1 MQVPK
6 QIIQFRQDVCEVSAR
21 LSEMVAEHNAI
32 VHKRNEISKISKEY
46 LHIKPIGDPE
56 VTRRLIIQGI
66 NVEIESMKPRIEALI
81 DKIYALG
88 CEKPDRVDYSTKQ
101 Q

>member
-6 QIIQFRQDVCEVSAR
+6 QIIQFRQEVCEASAR
-21 LSEMVAEHNAI
+21 LSEMVAEYNAI
-32 VHKRNEISKISKEY
+32 VQKRDEIYKISKEY
-46 LHIKPIGDPE
+46 LHVKPIGDPE

-66 NVEIESMKPRIEALI
+66 DVEIESMKPKIEALI
-81 DKIYALG
+81 DEIYALE
-88 CEKPDRVDYSTKQ
+88 CQKPDRMDYSINQ